1 MSDFLDTKTS
11 MVIYALEKSL
21 AAYVKREDTGKE
33 SHLSEY
39 FDSRSAIEIQKG
51 RDAITNTQALIE
63 ASYINDIFSYALI
76 VSKGTSDYDRLN
88 ELKSFC
94 NTINLFFIRN
104 QVSHPTRPFHDHYWY
119 CAAAIASHPM
129 IEALQFINVQEN
141 FYAALTGQLK
151 SPPEEWFRQVSWE
164 IDNNLP
170 EKFDHDI
177 TSLIGRKKER
187 KSLLAA
193 INNPRINF
201 ISIVAPGGVG
211 KTALVLDL
219 LKEISLTPSSREKF
233 DHICYVTLKKHHLT
247 VNGITEL
254 ENIDSISQIKQ
265 EIVKYFSP
273 DDFDSKKQELTYPD
287 VLTEESDKKVLLCI
301 DNLETLLRD
310 GPDEFMAFLYELPT
324 NFKVIVTSRIM
335 VDSSYP
341 IPLKELQ
348 TEGAF
353 QLAKSYSD
361 KKGIMNLENIELTK
375 IIDYTHNNPLAIR
388 LTIDAVH
395 SGMPVPESIEKS
407 KKDIASFSFNN
418 LIETL
423 TEDAVLALECL
434 FVTGNANREFLSHF
448 LEFDQDGI
456 AKTIKELTNTSLISR
471 STTTNGE
478 DQFSLSESVKD
489 LLIKGPRNMAAR
501 TKIIEKTKQQR
512 QDILLLQKFQ
522 QDKDLHKFD
531 YRFIPQDCPE
541 ALQLAINEANKI
553 LGYRNPHREKLI
565 AIFER
570 FNTLIQLYPSSP
582 IFLRTFSRI
591 SAKLGDIPSA
601 LIHINNACLLESENP
616 LNKLTLMYI
625 EKDRGEF
632 IEAQNAAQELI
643 DRGYD
648 NAQLSGDIL
657 STTIM
662 REYLGVHLYGREYND
677 IIEYTEN
684 WKTSS
689 HLQEQAYFRTAALKR
704 SIENTFRFNT
714 QEAEKNISEIIEI
727 LSHMFSQGGLND
739 RLADEGIKALSLS
752 CYLLKIDEYEPSNP
766 RFIPELISFAENN
779 LAEMTKYSISFNM
792 KSKDVVEI
800 VSTFMSIKIPS
811 NPFRALKW
819 KHFSTSEN
827 FNDYESKNWESN
839 GYKITTIY
847 SDFNIRKGYVY
858 SKDTDGIEY
867 MIHINS
873 CLGEEKHRWEEYTRG
888 KSVAIKATRSKKGY
902 AAIESHLI

>member
-11 MVIYALEKSL
+11 MVIYSLEKSL
-21 AAYVKREDTGKE
+21 AAYVKREDVGKE
-33 SHLSEY
+33 SPLAEHFE
-39 FDSRSAIEIQKG
+39 SRSAIEIQKG
-51 RDAITNTQALIE
+51 RDAITSTQSLIE

-76 VSKGTSDYDRLN
+76 VSKGTADYERLN
-88 ELKSFC
+88 ELKNFC

-129 IEALQFINVQEN
+129 IEALQFVSVQEN

-151 SPPEEWFRQVSWE
+151 SPPDEWFKQVSWE

-170 EKFDHDI
+170 DKFDHDV

-187 KSLLAA
+187 KSLLTA

-219 LKEISLTPSSREKF
+219 LKEISLTPSSRDKF
-233 DHICYVTLKKHHLT
+233 DHICYMTLKKHHLT
-247 VNGITEL
+247 INGITEL
-254 ENIDSISQIKQ
+254 ENIDSISQIKL
-265 EIVKYFSP
+265 EIVNYFRPEEFENTIKSTNY
-273 DDFDSKKQELTYPD
+273 SD
-287 VLTEESDKKVLLCI
+287 VLKEEDDKKVLLCI

-324 NFKVIVTSRIM
+324 SFKVIVTSRVM

-348 TEGAF
+348 KEGAF

-361 KKGIMNLENIELTK
+361 KKGIMNIEHTELTK
-375 IIDYTHNNPLAIR
+375 IIEYTHNNPLAIR

-395 SGMPVPESIEKS
+395 SGMPVPDSIEKS

-423 TEDAVLALECL
+423 SEDAVLVLECL

-456 AKTIKELTNTSLISR
+456 ARTIKELTNTSLISR

-489 LLIKGPRNMAAR
+489 LLIKGPRNMVAR

-541 ALQLAINEANKI
+541 TLQLAINDANKI
-553 LGYRNPHREKLI
+553 LGYRNPNRDRLI
-565 AIFER
+565 STFER
-570 FNTLIQLYPSSP
+570 FNTLFQIYPNSA
-582 IFLRTFSRI
+582 IFLRTFARI

-601 LIHINNACLLESENP
+601 LVHINNACTIEPENP

-632 IEAQNAAQELI
+632 IEAQKAAQELI
-643 DRGYD
+643 DNGYD
-648 NAQLSGDIL
+648 SAQLSGDVL

-684 WKTSS
+684 WKASP
-689 HLQEQAYFRTAALKR
+689 HIQEQAYFRTAALKR
-704 SIENTFRFNT
+704 SIENTFRINNH
-714 QEAEKNISEIIEI
+714 EAEKNITEITNI
-727 LSHMFSQGGLND
+727 LSHMFSKDGLNE

-752 CYLLKIDEYEPSNP
+752 CNLLKIENYEPSTEKFVEN
-766 RFIPELISFAENN
+766 LLDFAENN
-779 LAEMTKYSISFNM
+779 LTEMTKYSISYNM

-800 VSTFMSIKIPS
+800 VSTFMSIKSPS
-811 NPFRALKW
+811 NPFRAIKW
-819 KHFSTSEN
+819 KHFKSSES
-827 FNDYESKNWESN
+827 FQDFESKHWESN

-847 SDFNIRKGYVY
+847 SDFNIKKGFVY
-858 SKDTDGIEY
+858 SKDSDGIEY
-867 MIHINS
+867 MVHINS
-873 CLGEEKHRWEEYTRG
+873 CLGEEKSRWEEYTRG
-888 KSVAIKATRSKKGY
+888 KCVAIKASRSKKGH